1 MNWRRA
7 LSIAVCVGTFTVGH
21 VSAQMQPAAPQPE
34 QQAPPCVQE
43 FVKLRTDTEK
53 KAIAIRNASA
63 RHASPK
69 EACGLFNTYS
79 VAEEKMLKYAADNT
93 VWCGIPQQVVDQIK
107 ESHVRTTQLRTK
119 ICNVAAQAQIAPR
132 GPSLSDALG
141 SPVPDSNNI
150 KTGRGTFDTL
160 SGSALGK

>member
-1 MNWRRA
+1 MGA
-7 LSIAVCVGTFTVGH
+7 FAAGQA
-21 VSAQMQPAAPQPE
+21 SAQMQPPPQQ

-43 FVKLRTDTEK
+43 FMKLRTDTEK

-63 RHASPK
+63 RKATPK

-79 VAEEKMLKYAADNT
+79 AAEEKMLKYATDNT
-93 VWCGIPQQVVDQIK
+93 VWCGIPQEVVNQIK
-107 ESHVRTTQLRTK
+107 ASHVRTAELRTR
-119 ICNVAAQAQIAPR
+119 ICNAAAQAQIAPR

>member
-1 MNWRRA
+1 MSWRRT
-7 LSIAVCVGTFTVGH
+7 LLIAACMGSFAAGQA
-21 VSAQMQPAAPQPE
+21 SAQMQPPPQQDQ

-43 FVKLRTDTEK
+43 FIKLRSDTEK

-63 RHASPK
+63 RKASPK

-79 VAEEKMLKYAADNT
+79 VAEEKMLKYATDNT
-93 VWCGIPQQVVDQIK
+93 VWCGIPPQVVEQIK
-107 ESHVRTTQLRTK
+107 TSHIRTAELRTK
-119 ICNVAAQAQIAPR
+119 ICNAAAQAPMAPR

>member
-1 MNWRRA
+1 MGA
-7 LSIAVCVGTFTVGH
+7 FAAGQA
-21 VSAQMQPAAPQPE
+21 SAQMQPPPPQQQQ

-43 FVKLRTDTEK
+43 FMKLRTDTEK

-63 RHASPK
+63 RKATPK

-79 VAEEKMLKYAADNT
+79 AAEEKMLKYATDNT
-93 VWCGIPQQVVDQIK
+93 VWCGIPQEVVNQIK
-107 ESHVRTTQLRTK
+107 ASHVRTAELRTR
-119 ICNVAAQAQIAPR
+119 ICNAAAQAQIAPR

>member
-1 MNWRRA
+1 MIWRRT
-7 LSIAVCVGTFTVGH
+7 LFIAACIGSFTAGQAA
-21 VSAQMQPAAPQPE
+21 AQMQPTPQQE

-43 FVKLRTDTEK
+43 FIKLRTDTEK

-63 RHASPK
+63 RKASPK

-79 VAEEKMLKYAADNT
+79 AAEEKMLKYAADNT
-93 VWCGIPQQVVDQIK
+93 VWCGIPQQVVEQIK
-107 ESHVRTTQLRTK
+107 ASHVRTAEIRTK
-119 ICNVAAQAQIAPR
+119 VCNAAAQAPMAPR